1 MRLYFVVAIYGL
13 LLRAVASMRKFTAR
27 FLAPAA
33 CAVLSDRPCSWFI
46 NGALSTAGLCIF
58 SAQSLGIPP
67 CLCLF
72 LAAHPFVMIDN
83 FRLICFLSSPLAL
96 DLSPA
101 PYRLSSRKQKPGI
114 KRGFRIYGVYLMPKL
129 CAAFKFINFRT
140 RFCGRKFN
148 TALIATCKNAP
159 AGFIL
164 SSNLSPKIPHGIAE
178 SNLICDRLALIDA
191 CKIRLNLRG

>member
-1 MRLYFVVAIYGL
+1 MLACRCRLVALFVSSNLLLFSLYFERSFWIFERQICSLPPKFMRLYFVVAIYGL

-101 PYRLSSRKQKPGI
+101 PYRLSSHRRNQ
-114 KRGFRIYGVYLMPKL
+114 VSS
-129 CAAFKFINFRT
+129 ANSKF
-140 RFCGRKFN
+140 
-148 TALIATCKNAP
+148 TA
-159 AGFIL
+159 FIL
-164 SSNLSPKIPHGIAE
+164 CRNYAPF
-178 SNLICDRLALIDA
+178 
-191 CKIRLNLRG
+191 LNS